1 MLLAVLVLYK
11 ERLEEGATFSS
22 LFGATHSFDERLR
35 LLVYDNSPA
44 PMHAVEEPLFAGD
57 RIAYISDT
65 SNPGVSKAY
74 NTGAQRARRLGCTH
88 MLLLDQDT
96 IFPQGAI
103 LAYINAIEKNGDCP
117 LFAPVLVSGNRIYSP
132 CGSVLNVNLPL
143 RAIDSGRRSAGGV
156 SVLNSGMCVAVDAFE
171 KIGGFDEAI
180 PLDFADHDFFSR
192 YRRHFDSFVLLDVRC
207 GHGFADRET
216 QDLDKALARFR
227 LYCRGARNAIKT
239 LADVVSLPVLVFV
252 RGARLSL
259 RFGSPAFLH
268 AFFRIFLRG

>member
-11 ERLEEGATFSS
+11 ERLEESATFSS
-22 LFGATHSFDERLR
+22 LFGASHSFNERLR

-44 PMHAVEEPLFAGD
+44 PMHAVEEPRFEGG
-57 RIAYISDT
+57 RVAYISDI

-74 NTGAQRARRLGCTH
+74 NAGAQWARRLGCSH

-96 IFPQGAI
+96 IFPQDAI
-103 LAYINAIEKNGDCP
+103 LAYINAIENNFDCA
-117 LFAPVLVSGNRIYSP
+117 LFAPLLVSGGRIYSP
-132 CGSVLNVNLPL
+132 CRSVLNVNLPL
-143 RAIDSGRRSAGGV
+143 RAIDAGRTSTRGV

-180 PLDFADHDFFSR
+180 PLDFADHDFFKR
-192 YRRHFDSFVLLDVRC
+192 YRRHFDSFLLLDVRC
-207 GHGFADRET
+207 EHGFSDRET

-227 LYCRGARNAIKT
+227 FYCRGARNAIKG
-239 LADVVSLPVLVFV
+239 LADVVPLPALAFV
-252 RGARLSL
+252 RAARLSL

-268 AFFRIFLRG
+268 AFFRIFFRG